1 LKKKVTER
9 AMLKLLPVVRP
20 TFTQFPIILKEMGY
34 ENLIV
39 TKK

>member
-1 LKKKVTER
+1 
-9 AMLKLLPVVRP
+9 MLKLLPVVKP
-20 TFTQFPIILKEMGY
+20 AFQMFPVALKELGL